1 MYKPNNA
8 IDVQCEAKDWMISA
22 RLCSFKVLKG
32 DLEIL
37 IVVILISTMTA
48 NM

>member
-8 IDVQCEAKDWMISA
+8 IDVQCGAKDRMVSA
-22 RLCSFKVLKG
+22 GLHCFKVLKG
-32 DLEIL
+32 DSEIL

-48 NM
+48 TM

>member
-22 RLCSFKVLKG
+22 RLCTFKVLKG

-48 NM
+48 TM

>member
-1 MYKPNNA
+1 MYKPHNA
-8 IDVQCEAKDWMISA
+8 IDVQCEAKDWMVSA
-22 RLCSFKVLKG
+22 GLCSFKVLKG

-48 NM
+48 TM